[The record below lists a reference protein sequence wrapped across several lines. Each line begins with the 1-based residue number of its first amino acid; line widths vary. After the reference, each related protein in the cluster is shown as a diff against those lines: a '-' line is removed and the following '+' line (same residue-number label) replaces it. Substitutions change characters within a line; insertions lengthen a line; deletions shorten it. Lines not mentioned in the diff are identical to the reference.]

1 MVYVSRD
8 PHGQITGVFNSPQNE
23 NSQPISPQAPELLEF
38 LGQSKR
44 QEDIQTILTASDMA
58 MIRVI
63 EDLVNTLIDKGV
75 ILFTDLPEAAR
86 DKLLQRKK
94 IRHHL
99 NSLENLM
106 NEDEGLL

>member
-1 MVYVSRD
+1 MVYVDRD
-8 PHGQITGVFNSPQNE
+8 EKGLIIGVFSSPQSDS
-23 NSQPISPQAPELLEF
+23 SQYISPQAPELLEF
-38 LGQSKR
+38 LGQSNSH
-44 QEDIQTILTASDMA
+44 EDIHTILTASDMA
-58 MIRVI
+58 MVRVI
-63 EDLVNTLIDKGV
+63 EDVVNTLIDKGV

-86 DKLLQRKK
+86 DKLVQRKK

>member
-1 MVYVSRD
+1 MVYIDRD
-8 PHGQITGVFNSPQNE
+8 ENGQIIGVFNAPQSDK
-23 NSQPISPQAPELLEF
+23 SQYISPQAPELLEF
-38 LGQSKR
+38 LGQSNSH
-44 QEDIQTILTASDMA
+44 EDVQTILTASDMA
-58 MIRVI
+58 MVRVI

-75 ILFTDLPEAAR
+75 ILFTDLPEAAQA
-86 DKLLQRKK
+86 KLVQRKK

>member
-1 MVYVSRD
+1 MVYVDRD
-8 PHGQITGVFNSPQNE
+8 DNGQIIGVFNAPQTD
-23 NSQPISPQAPELLEF
+23 NSQYISPQEPELIEF

-44 QEDIQTILTASDMA
+44 HEDVQTILTASDMA
-58 MIRVI
+58 MVRVI

-75 ILFTDLPEAAR
+75 ILFTDLPEAAQT
-86 DKLLQRKK
+86 KLVQRKK

>member
-8 PHGQITGVFNSPQNE
+8 QHGKITGVFNSPQHE
-23 NSQPISPQAPELLEF
+23 NSHAISSQAPELLEF
-38 LGQSKR
+38 LGHSNR
-44 QEDIQTILTASDMA
+44 QEDVQTLLTASDMA

-63 EDLVNTLIDKGV
+63 EDLVSTLIDKGV

-99 NSLENLM
+99 NSLENLLS
-106 NEDEGLL
+106 EDEGLL

>member
-8 PHGQITGVFNSPQNE
+8 QHGNITAVFNSAQHK
-23 NSQPISPQAPELLEF
+23 NSHPISSQAPELLEF

-44 QEDIQTILTASDMA
+44 QEDVRAVLSASDMA
-58 MIRVI
+58 MIRVL

-99 NSLENLM
+99 NSLENLLS
-106 NEDEGLL
+106 EDDGLL

>member
-1 MVYVSRD
+1 MVYVDRGEN
-8 PHGQITGVFNSPQNE
+8 GQIIGVFNSPQSDD
-23 NSQPISPQAPELLEF
+23 SQYISPQAPELLEF
-38 LGQSKR
+38 LGQSNR

-58 MIRVI
+58 MVRVI

-86 DKLLQRKK
+86 EKLVQRKK

>member
-1 MVYVSRD
+1 MVYVDRD
-8 PHGQITGVFNSPQNE
+8 EKGHIIGVFNSPQ
-23 NSQPISPQAPELLEF
+23 SDDSHYISPQAPELLQF
-38 LGQSKR
+38 LGQSNR

-58 MIRVI
+58 MVRVI

-75 ILFTDLPEAAR
+75 ILFTELPEAAQQ
-86 DKLLQRKK
+86 KLVQREK

-99 NSLENLM
+99 SSLENLM

>member
-1 MVYVSRD
+1 MVYVDRND
-8 PHGQITGVFNSPQNE
+8 NGQIIGVFNAPQTD
-23 NSQPISPQAPELLEF
+23 NSQYISPQEPELIEF

-44 QEDIQTILTASDMA
+44 HEDVQTILTASDMA
-58 MIRVI
+58 MVRVI

-75 ILFTDLPEAAR
+75 ILFTDLPEAAQT
-86 DKLLQRKK
+86 KLVQRKK

>member
-1 MVYVSRD
+1 MVYVDRD
-8 PHGQITGVFNSPQNE
+8 EKGHIIGVFNSPKSDD
-23 NSQPISPQAPELLEF
+23 SQYISPQAPELIEF
-38 LGQSKR
+38 LGQSNR

-58 MIRVI
+58 MVRVI

-75 ILFTDLPEAAR
+75 ILFTDLPEAAQQ
-86 DKLLQRKK
+86 KLVPREK

-99 NSLENLM
+99 SSLENLM